1 VDKNSRAEAYTKAIL
16 DQLNAE
22 IGASDYTVKSLAGAL
37 EKDYNTFRR
46 WVIGEKPMP
55 MVVLWAAIDQ
65 LGIPQ
70 LVFAQ
75 RAQDRYENSA
85 KE

>member
-1 VDKNSRAEAYTKAIL
+1 MDKRIRAEAYTQAIL

-22 IGASDYTVKSLAGAL
+22 IGASDYTIKSLALAL
-37 EKDYNTFRR
+37 DHDYNTYRR
-46 WVIGEKPMP
+46 WANGERPMP
-55 MVVLWAAIDQ
+55 MVVLWASIDQ

-75 RAQDRYENSA
+75 RAQDRFESSA
-85 KE
+85 GD